1 MLMSLLYSI
10 EHALPHFM
18 ATAQRLD
25 KRYLIL
31 NHVPLRHPAA
41 CPSDNCVAP
50 RWRYSRNFHRAVL
63 LFAPWHLGHKS
74 AGILSPV
81 GALSHCDHALD
92 EAGGRAKAS
101 EQPRMTAGLSGAS
114 ERVVVR

>member
-1 MLMSLLYSI
+1 MLMSLLYGI

-25 KRYLIL
+25 KRYLML
-31 NHVPLRHPAA
+31 NHVPLRQAAA

-63 LFAPWHLGHKS
+63 FVAPWHLSHKS

>member
-1 MLMSLLYSI
+1 MALLEKLSSRRTFRCPVAFRSQIGGNSL
-10 EHALPHFM
+10 P
-18 ATAQRLD
+18 
-25 KRYLIL
+25 
-31 NHVPLRHPAA
+31 
-41 CPSDNCVAP
+41 
-50 RWRYSRNFHRAVL
+50 
-63 LFAPWHLGHKS
+63 G
-74 AGILSPV
+74 

>member
-1 MLMSLLYSI
+1 MSLLYSI

-31 NHVPLRHPAA
+31 NHVPLRHPTA

-50 RWRYSRNFHRAVL
+50 RWRCSRNFHRAVL
-63 LFAPWHLGHKS
+63 LFAPWRLGHKS

-92 EAGGRAKAS
+92 EAAGRAKAS
-101 EQPRMTAGLSGAS
+101 EQPRMTAGLSGAR

>member
-1 MLMSLLYSI
+1 MSLLYSI

-25 KRYLIL
+25 KRYLML
-31 NHVPLRHPAA
+31 NHVPLRQAAA

-63 LFAPWHLGHKS
+63 FVAPWHLGHKS